1 MGFDGTACLTTFET
15 TIGEGAGAGAG
26 ARAEAEADAGAGG
39 GAGAC
44 DWTAGAGIRGAL
56 RVDERSQSQTMN
68 AAPNR
73 TMPTDVTTTDGS
85 ARVG

>member
-26 ARAEAEADAGAGG
+26 AEAEADAGAGG

-44 DWTAGAGIRGAL
+44 DWTAGAEIRGAL